1 MEKIAKKIVNCLDRE
16 HTIWNE
22 LDRMRMMLG
31 IEILFHNILMIG
43 SILIF
48 SRCLNIFWEA
58 CVLLSG
64 YGILKIKAGGIHM
77 KSSLG
82 CMIAT
87 GMFILTGVFVARR
100 MELDMSM
107 IVIVYVICLAVL
119 IVLGPQGTDNHPIL
133 HDYRKKLKIQIC
145 FIACGYLVSSFLT
158 YRAMPMVSYLLVVAL
173 IFETISIIPLYIKNR
188 Q

>member
-1 MEKIAKKIVNCLDRE
+1 
-16 HTIWNE
+16 
-22 LDRMRMMLG
+22 
-31 IEILFHNILMIG
+31 
-43 SILIF
+43 
-48 SRCLNIFWEA
+48 
-58 CVLLSG
+58 
-64 YGILKIKAGGIHM
+64 
-77 KSSLG
+77 
-82 CMIAT
+82 MIAT